1 MILFMERYLIGH
13 RSNLGRDKLR
23 LRIAQERANNL
34 KRVGPQTSNESE
46 KGGEKSVKKEK
57 KRPVTDL
64 SSYEQPPSY
73 FHSLRPYSLGKTK
86 QYTITSDMMAEE
98 AEKMGIKVENISPH
112 FGITRFSYRNKFHV
126 VKQSMIPLTSGVAIW
141 ISDQKSVSYD
151 ILAYC
156 GFPVPK
162 SVMIPIER
170 SGNPDEI
177 DTVKLQEKYS
187 ELQGKTPEELK
198 EFGKTMKISE
208 SAKKEEKTV
217 EYEEE
222 LIQLA
227 RQAAEHVGF
236 PCVVKPEAESSGR
249 GVSCNIT
256 SDMELAEATRLAY
269 FHAVKSPGLIVQEH
283 VDGDDFRILVVDF
296 KVVAISK
303 RVPAH
308 VYGDGT
314 HNILE
319 LIELENA
326 NPLRK
331 EGHTS
336 PLTKITVDT
345 EVIRV
350 LLFAGLTLNSVPRPG
365 QMVLLRDKANLS
377 TGGVSVDLTDS
388 TPEVNKA
395 LMEKLC
401 RSIQMNLCGVDVRC
415 RSITEPWSERENPFK
430 IIELNSRPGCRMHQ
444 FPSTGKSRNVVAK
457 VIRAMFPEAYAH
469 KKRIQDSEKLNA
481 ESPVVASLRNEASSK
496 QA

>member
-1 MILFMERYLIGH
+1 
-13 RSNLGRDKLR
+13 
-23 LRIAQERANNL
+23 
-34 KRVGPQTSNESE
+34 
-46 KGGEKSVKKEK
+46 
-57 KRPVTDL
+57 
-64 SSYEQPPSY
+64 
-73 FHSLRPYSLGKTK
+73 
-86 QYTITSDMMAEE
+86 
-98 AEKMGIKVENISPH
+98 MGIK
-112 FGITRFSYRNKFHV
+112 
-126 VKQSMIPLTSGVAIW
+126 QSMVPPTSGVAIW

-177 DTVKLQEKYS
+177 DTEKLQEKYA
-187 ELQGKTPEELK
+187 EFKDKTPEELK
-198 EFGKTMKISE
+198 EIGKTMKISE
-208 SAKKEEKTV
+208 NTKKVENDTEYEDHLITLAKK
-217 EYEEE
+217 
-222 LIQLA
+222 
-227 RQAAEHVGF
+227 AAEIVGF

-256 SDMELAEATRLAY
+256 SEVELEEATKLAY

-283 VDGDDFRILVVDF
+283 IEGDDFRILVVDY
-296 KVVAISK
+296 KVVAVSK

-308 VYGDGT
+308 VYGDGS
-314 HNILE
+314 HSIIQ

-336 PLTKITVDT
+336 PLTCITVDT

-350 LLFAGLTLNSVPRPG
+350 LLSQGLTLNSVPRPG

-481 ESPVVASLRNEASSK
+481 DSPVPALKNDA
-496 QA
+496 